1 MKNILILGA
10 DGYLGWPTS
19 MYLSNKNYNVV
30 ATDNFYK
37 KKIIKKLKINSLFKT
52 PSLEKKC
59 KIWKL
64 KTKKKIIF
72 ENIDLCDFKKFNLFF
87 KKIQKKLGKINTVI
101 HFAEQPSAPYSMISP
116 YTSNDTIY
124 NNLIGTNNLIN
135 TIRELNPE
143 THIVK
148 LGTMGEYGT
157 PNIVIEEGWLKIIH
171 KGRSDKFLFPRQASS
186 IYHTS
191 KIMDTDLLWFA
202 CRNWKIKVTD
212 LMQGPVYGISTKES
226 QIDKNLTIDFFYDE
240 IFGTVINR
248 FVTQAAIGHPL
259 TIYGKGGQTRGYIH
273 IKDTLK
279 CIEKAIENPPTRG
292 HMNIYNQI
300 SETFS
305 INEIAKKIK
314 LAASN
319 LSLNVKVKNIK
330 NPRNEKEKHFYNPV
344 YSKLKKLGFESTK
357 LSPEILT
364 EMIKKVLINKNKII
378 KKNILRNISW

>member
-1 MKNILILGA
+1 
-10 DGYLGWPTS
+10 
-19 MYLSNKNYNVV
+19 
-30 ATDNFYK
+30 
-37 KKIIKKLKINSLFKT
+37 
-52 PSLEKKC
+52 
-59 KIWKL
+59 
-64 KTKKKIIF
+64 
-72 ENIDLCDFKKFNLFF
+72 
-87 KKIQKKLGKINTVI
+87 
-101 HFAEQPSAPYSMISP
+101 
-116 YTSNDTIY
+116 
-124 NNLIGTNNLIN
+124 
-135 TIRELNPE
+135 
-143 THIVK
+143 
-148 LGTMGEYGT
+148 
-157 PNIVIEEGWLKIIH
+157 
-171 KGRSDKFLFPRQASS
+171 
-186 IYHTS
+186 
-191 KIMDTDLLWFA
+191 MDTDLLWFA

-330 NPRNEKEKHFYNPV
+330 NPRNEKEKHFYSPV

>member
-1 MKNILILGA
+1 
-10 DGYLGWPTS
+10 
-19 MYLSNKNYNVV
+19 
-30 ATDNFYK
+30 
-37 KKIIKKLKINSLFKT
+37 
-52 PSLEKKC
+52 
-59 KIWKL
+59 
-64 KTKKKIIF
+64 
-72 ENIDLCDFKKFNLFF
+72 
-87 KKIQKKLGKINTVI
+87 VI

-135 TIRELNPE
+135 TIRELSPE

-157 PNIVIEEGWLKIIH
+157 PNIVIEEGWLKIKH

-279 CIEKAIENPPTRG
+279 CIEKAIENPPTIG

-344 YSKLKKLGFESTK
+344 YSKLKKLGFVSTK
-357 LSPEILT
+357 LSSEILT